1 MAKKKLFLMFE
12 VTGYISASNIVP
24 IRTHVRARNS
34 GDARKICL
42 DRVPELTITSVV
54 PVGE

>member
-34 GDARKICL
+34 ADARKICL